1 MEKIIQIC
9 GLITSVAAVA
19 TLFWKVFASIK
30 AIKNG
35 QMCLLRQQMLE
46 TYYHCLETKEIRQY
60 RYQNFILSYEAYK
73 ALGGNSF
80 IDHIKQE
87 VEEFEVIS

>member
-9 GLITSVAAVA
+9 GLITSIAAVVA
-19 TLFWKVFASIK
+19 LFWKVFASIK

-46 TYYHCLETKEIRQY
+46 TYYHCLQDKEIRQY
-60 RYQNFILSYEAYK
+60 RYQNFIMSYDAYK

-87 VEEFEVIS
+87 VEEFKVVT